1 MVFIVDLSHLEKPED
16 VRADDLGSWVC
27 NGKQT
32 MRCVVEDGCVLD
44 VIPGL
49 VPQADRRSYL
59 LVKRYYKHAT
69 AGDFM
74 VSYYY
79 DVELLYIRITFR
91 PFWRSAKQGICAIH
105 LYW

>member
-1 MVFIVDLSHLEKPED
+1 MDVNLSTIRIATKQPVCVQENLVFIVDLSHLEKPED

-27 NGKQT
+27 NGKRT

-69 AGDFM
+69 AGDFRKTIAEI
-74 VSYYY
+74 Y
-79 DVELLYIRITFR
+79 
-91 PFWRSAKQGICAIH
+91 G
-105 LYW
+105 